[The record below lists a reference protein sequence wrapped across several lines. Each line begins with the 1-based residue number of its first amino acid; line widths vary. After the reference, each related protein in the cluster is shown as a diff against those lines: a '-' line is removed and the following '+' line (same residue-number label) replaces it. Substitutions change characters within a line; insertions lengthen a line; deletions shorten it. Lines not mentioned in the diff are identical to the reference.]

1 MTTQTCTSAAT
12 SINSTKL
19 PAVYT
24 RVSDSAYQWADKLLD
39 YGCGRYVD
47 HLIQYT
53 TEHSNTP
60 EEEEYRYCAWYG
72 YDRFNRSDAANAE
85 ALADFA
91 ESEKP
96 FMQRMVFCSNV
107 LNVIDSDEV
116 VAGIAG
122 FLTACAISGAAIFVT
137 VYEGDRSGI
146 GRATKTDCFQR
157 NEKIAN
163 YLKYFDKSFMIKK
176 GVITNRPDFVK

>member
-1 MTTQTCTSAAT
+1 MTQSYTSAST

-19 PAVYT
+19 PAVYS

-47 HLIQYT
+47 HLIKYT
-53 TEHSNTP
+53 TERSNVP
-60 EEEEYRYCAWYG
+60 EDEEYHYCAWYG
-72 YDRFNRSDAANAE
+72 YDRFNRPEAWNSE

-96 FMQRMVFCSNV
+96 FVNRMVFCSNV
-107 LNVIDSDEV
+107 LNVIDSDDV
-116 VAGIAG
+116 VKVIAG
-122 FLTACAISGAAIFVT
+122 FLTSCAISGAAVFVT
-137 VYEGDRSGI
+137 VYEGDRTGI
-146 GRATKTDCFQR
+146 GRPTKTDCYQR

-163 YLKYFDKSFMIKK
+163 YLKYFDKSFVVKK
-176 GVITNRPDFVK
+176 GVITNRPEFVK

>member
-1 MTTQTCTSAAT
+1 MTQTYSSAAT
-12 SINSTKL
+12 SINSVKL

-47 HLIQYT
+47 HLIKYA

-60 EEEEYRYCAWYG
+60 EDEDYSYCAWYG
-72 YDRFNRSDAANAE
+72 YDRFNRAAAANVE

-96 FMQRMVFCSNV
+96 FMRRMVFCSNV
-107 LNVIDSDEV
+107 LNVIDSDDV
-116 VAGIAG
+116 VKGIAG
-122 FLTACAISGAAIFVT
+122 FLTACAISGAAVMVT
-137 VYEGDRSGI
+137 VYEGDKSGI
-146 GRATKTDCFQR
+146 GRATKADCYQR
-157 NEKIAN
+157 NEKIAE
-163 YLKYFDKSFMIKK
+163 YLKYFDKSFMVKK

>member
-1 MTTQTCTSAAT
+1 MTTQTYTSAAT
-12 SINSTKL
+12 SINSVKL

-53 TEHSNTP
+53 TERSNVP
-60 EEEEYRYCAWYG
+60 EDEYSRFCAWYG

-96 FMQRMVFCSNV
+96 FVRRMVFCSNV
-107 LNVIDSDEV
+107 LNVIDSDDV
-116 VAGIAG
+116 VKGIAG
-122 FLTACAISGAAIFVT
+122 FLTACAISGAAVFVT

-146 GRATKTDCFQR
+146 GRATKSDCYQR
-157 NEKIAN
+157 NEKISE
-163 YLKYFDKSFMIKK
+163 YLKYFDKNFTIKK